1 MGYLIFSRFYKQ
13 SPPKFNKQ
21 MSRTNAKEN
30 GGSNKSDKE
39 SSFKANLFE
48 VLLNYD
54 AELNLNPFKL
64 FFTTD
69 ILCPTGSQNM
79 LKNCRNNKKCQQL
92 VTILKNEEPKGK
104 IQTTSNY
111 NYSLLLT

>member
-1 MGYLIFSRFYKQ
+1 MCNNSTNNVGD
-13 SPPKFNKQ
+13 
-21 MSRTNAKEN
+21 NAKEN

-39 SSFKANLFE
+39 SDSDKDTDGKDGTEYEGSFKANLFE

-69 ILCPTGSQNM
+69 IFMFFFPTGSQ
-79 LKNCRNNKKCQQL
+79 
-92 VTILKNEEPKGK
+92 I
-104 IQTTSNY
+104 
-111 NYSLLLT
+111 